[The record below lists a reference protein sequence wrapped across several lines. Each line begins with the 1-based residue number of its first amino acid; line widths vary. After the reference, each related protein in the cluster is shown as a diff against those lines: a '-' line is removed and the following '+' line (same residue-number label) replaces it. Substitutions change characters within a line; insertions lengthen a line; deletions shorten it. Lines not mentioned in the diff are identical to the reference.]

1 MAAKKINTRIT
12 ITEYEDGQ
20 LALKRE
26 AGDLTFSKAI
36 DYALTVVNAVV
47 QELRVALAA
56 DEKLTEEEKEKTIR
70 ELFDIA
76 NISFSRSLEINF
88 PEVELHPEMSEEVL
102 KRAIEIENKRARRKA
117 HRLAQT
123 QNTDKVI
130 PIDKTK

>member
-36 DYALTVVNAVV
+36 DYSLTVVNAVV

-70 ELFDIA
+70 ELFDIT
-76 NISFSRSLEINF
+76 NISFSRSLELNF
-88 PEVELHPEMSEEVL
+88 PEVELHPEMSDDVL

-117 HRLAQT
+117 HRLAQA
-123 QNTDKVI
+123 QGTDNVV
-130 PIDKTK
+130 PFDQTK

>member
-1 MAAKKINTRIT
+1 MAAKKIDTRIT

-20 LALKRE
+20 LSLKRE

-36 DYALTVVNAVV
+36 DYSLTVVNAVV
-47 QELRVALAA
+47 QELRIALAA

-70 ELFDIA
+70 ELFDIT

-88 PEVELHPEMSEEVL
+88 PEVELHPEMSDDVL

-117 HRLAQT
+117 HRLTQAQG
-123 QNTDKVI
+123 TDNVV
-130 PIDKTK
+130 PINQTK